1 MQRGKV
7 KIIIGIIAAVLLLG
21 WGALYVAAHYPQWR
35 AEQQVRRTADEL
47 KRIEEDD
54 YQRAMADTYGGKTPQ
69 ETLALFI
76 EAVEGGDYELA
87 SKYFIGEKRERE
99 LNALM
104 RSEKENIFAVTE
116 LLKKIG
122 EGDGNYTF
130 DDEEYV
136 VNEPIYVRFKL
147 YPNGVWKIIEI

>member
-1 MQRGKV
+1 
-7 KIIIGIIAAVLLLG
+7 
-21 WGALYVAAHYPQWR
+21 
-35 AEQQVRRTADEL
+35 
-47 KRIEEDD
+47 
-54 YQRAMADTYGGKTPQ
+54 
-69 ETLALFI
+69 
-76 EAVEGGDYELA
+76 
-87 SKYFIGEKRERE
+87 
-99 LNALM
+99 M